1 MKTIKNLTADELRKS
16 ILQLAIQGKL
26 VKQDPNDEPASEL
39 VKRIYE
45 EKNKLIA
52 EGKIKKDKN
61 QSFIFKG
68 DDNCYYEKI
77 GNNEPVKLEDL
88 PFDIPDNWMWIRLKN
103 LCKII
108 FSGKSP
114 KYSKE
119 KTNNIAIGQAANTG
133 VKIDLSLAKYCTDEF
148 VKGMPNYYYLQKN
161 DILLN
166 TLGHGTLGR
175 SGMYELNNDDI
186 LTDGHLFVF
195 RLFNEITS
203 TILHK
208 YFILNRTNI
217 EKSSNGTT
225 NQIFLSLSTVGDYL
239 FPLPTLEEQQRIV
252 DKINSFEPLLEKYDK
267 VEKGLSKLE
276 KEFPEKLKKSILQY
290 AIEGKLVKQ
299 DPNDEPASVL
309 LERIKQEKERLI
321 KEGKIK
327 RDKNESYI
335 YQGDDK
341 NYYKN
346 ISDAFILKEV
356 PYAVHTSWFWSEL
369 GQVVNIIN
377 GFTPSRS
384 NSDFWKDGTIPWMT
398 VEDLNIQGDFFSS
411 TIQRITHK
419 ALKSTERIIPKN
431 STFICCTSATIG
443 RTAINL
449 IPATSNQQFN
459 GLVIKEHISNYLDN
473 NYLFIFCKTLKHKL
487 IEMAGITTFPFVSVE
502 KLSKILIPIPP
513 LKEQIKIINKINKLE
528 IFLK

>member
-1 MKTIKNLTADELRKS
+1 MKTIKNLTAEELRKS

-26 VKQDPNDEPASEL
+26 VKQNPDDEPASEL

-61 QSFIFKG
+61 PSYIFKG

-77 GNNEPVKLEDL
+77 DNNEPIKLEDL
-88 PFDIPDNWMWIRLKN
+88 PFDIPDNWTWIRLKN
-103 LCKII
+103 LCQII

-133 VKIDLSLAKYCTDEF
+133 FKIDLSLVKYCTDEF
-148 VKGMPNYYYLQKN
+148 VKDMPNYYYLQKY

-175 SGMYELNNDDI
+175 CGIYELNNKDI

-195 RLFNEITS
+195 RLFDKVTS
-203 TILHK
+203 IILHK
-208 YFILNRTNI
+208 FFVLNRTNI

-239 FPLPTLEEQQRIV
+239 FPLPPLEEQQRIV

-267 VEKGLSKLE
+267 VEQELSKLE

-321 KEGKIK
+321 KERKIK

-341 NYYKN
+341 NYYENLPDSFLITNLSCAGNWRSGSTPARGNK
-346 ISDAFILKEV
+346 D
-356 PYAVHTSWFWSEL
+356 YY
-369 GQVVNIIN
+369 N
-377 GFTPSRS
+377 G
-384 NSDFWKDGTIPWMT
+384 DIPWLKT
-398 VEDLNIQGDFFSS
+398 GELNNDIVYDSS
-411 TIQRITHK
+411 EKITQK
-419 ALKSTERIIPKN
+419 ALNECSLPVNKIGNVLIAMYG
-431 STFICCTSATIG
+431 ATIG
-443 RTAINL
+443 KLGIVGRELT
-449 IPATSNQQFN
+449 TNQACCGCETFN
-459 GLVIKEHISNYLDN
+459 GIYNK
-473 NYLFIFCKTLKHKL
+473 YLFYYLMSQKQCFIDAAEGGAQPN
-487 IEMAGITTFPFVSVE
+487 ISRE
-502 KLSKILIPIPP
+502 
-513 LKEQIKIINKINKLE
+513 KIISYPFILMPYNYQLRLVCKLE
-528 IFLK
+528 SLFKKYF

>member
-61 QSFIFKG
+61 KSYIFKG

-148 VKGMPNYYYLQKN
+148 VKDMPNYYYLQKN

-239 FPLPTLEEQQRIV
+239 FPLAPLEEQQRIV
-252 DKINSFEPLLEKYDK
+252 DKINSFEPLLKKYDK
-267 VEKGLSKLE
+267 VEKELSKLE

-341 NYYKN
+341 NYYENLPMGWSVCMLNNLATYKKGPFGSSLTKDMFVPDSTPNKVKVYEQKN
-346 ISDAFILKEV
+346 A
-356 PYAVHTSWFWSEL
+356 
-369 GQVVNIIN
+369 
-377 GFTPSRS
+377 
-384 NSDFWKDGTIPWMT
+384 
-398 VEDLNIQGDFFSS
+398 IQHD
-411 TIQRITHK
+411 
-419 ALKSTERIIPKN
+419 
-431 STFICCTSATIG
+431 ATIG
-443 RTAINL
+443 DYFISYEKYLDMKSFTVVPGDIIVSCAGTIGEIYKLPLNAPKGIINQALMKVTLFCEEITNYFEIIFYDTLHKLSEKSKGTAIKN
-449 IPATSNQQFN
+449 IAPFE
-459 GLVIKEHISNYLDN
+459 V
-473 NYLFIFCKTLKHKL
+473 LKPTIILLPPLNEQYRILYKIKL
-487 IEMAGITTFPFVSVE
+487 INEIITD
-502 KLSKILIPIPP
+502 
-513 LKEQIKIINKINKLE
+513 
-528 IFLK
+528 